1 MVAAAERTATP
12 APELLALRSAAAVR
26 ERCSLVYRWVAD
38 GRSAHFSLNERRMDD
53 VAALVAET
61 TRKTYPDLR
70 VPYHSR
76 WRHFAPDG
84 VDRWEVLA
92 ATFGVN
98 SLERARR
105 AVDLATVSV
114 LLDAGAGDAWR
125 YREPATGKVFARSE
139 GLAVASLDMFAAGL
153 FSSEPSERF
162 RVDHA
167 GLLRIDAATLAR
179 GMQVDPGNPLPG
191 LAQRAELLNRLGA
204 ALANHTDYFGRA
216 IARPGRLVDY
226 FLGTVR
232 DNRVAAPAVLAVLLD
247 AFSEIWP
254 SGLTVDGV
262 ALGDAG
268 RHPAARMDDRSDGIV
283 PFHKLSQWLTYSL
296 LEPLETAGL
305 AVVDIDSLTGLAEY
319 RNGGLFVDLGVI
331 VPRKSLDPSRHYDV
345 ASEFIVEWRAL
356 TVVLLD
362 RLLDRVRAQLGVSAA
377 QLPLAS
383 MLQGGTW
390 TAGRAVAARLRPPQG
405 PPPFAIAA
413 DGTVF

>member
-1 MVAAAERTATP
+1 MVAAAERTAAP
-12 APELLALRSAAAVR
+12 APELLALRTAAAVR
-26 ERCSLVYRWVAD
+26 ERCALVHHWVAD
-38 GRSAHFSLNERRMDD
+38 GRSPNFSLDEQRMDD
-53 VAALVAET
+53 VAAFVAET

-84 VDRWEVLA
+84 VDRWAALA
-92 ATFGVN
+92 SSFVGVG
-98 SLERARR
+98 SLETARR

-139 GLAVASLDMFAAGL
+139 GLAVASLDMFSAGL
-153 FSSEPSERF
+153 FSSEPSEPF

-167 GLLRIDAATLAR
+167 ALQRIDATTLAR
-179 GMQVDPGNPLPG
+179 GMQVDSDNPLPG
-191 LAQRAELLNRLGA
+191 LAQRSALLNRLGA
-204 ALANHTDYFGRA
+204 ALAVHTDYFGR
-216 IARPGRLVDY
+216 ARPGRLVDY

-232 DNRVAAPAVLAVLLD
+232 DNRVSAPSVLAVLLD
-247 AFSEIWP
+247 GLSEIWP
-254 SGLTVDGV
+254 SGLTIDGV
-262 ALGDAG
+262 ALGDVG
-268 RHPAARMDDRSDGIV
+268 RHPAARTGDRSDGLV

-305 AVVDIDSLTGLAEY
+305 AVADIDGLTGLAEY

-331 VPRKSLDPSRHYDV
+331 VPRKPIDPIRRYDV
-345 ASEFIVEWRAL
+345 TSEFVVEWRAL
-356 TVVLLD
+356 TVTLLD
-362 RLLDRVRAQLGVSAA
+362 RLLDRVRGQLGVSAA

-390 TAGRAVAARLRPPQG
+390 TAGRAIAATLRSPQG

>member
-1 MVAAAERTATP
+1 MSAP
-12 APELLALRSAAAVR
+12 PPELLALRSAAAVR
-26 ERCSLVYRWVAD
+26 ARCDLVYQWVAA
-38 GRSAHFSLNERRMDD
+38 GKSAHVTLDERRMDD

-84 VDRWEVLA
+84 VDRWDVLA
-92 ATFGVN
+92 SRFDVS

-125 YREPATGKVFARSE
+125 YREPATGKTFARSE
-139 GLAVASLDMFAAGL
+139 GLAVASLDMFAAGV
-153 FSSEPSERF
+153 FSSEPSEPF
-162 RVDHA
+162 RVDSVA
-167 GLLRIDAATLAR
+167 LQRLDAATLAR
-179 GMQVDPGNPLPG
+179 GMQADAGNPLPG
-191 LAQRAELLNRLGA
+191 LEHRAELLNRLGA
-204 ALANHTDYFGRA
+204 ALAGHTDYFGRA
-216 IARPGRLVDY
+216 LARPGRLVDY

-247 AFSEIWP
+247 ALSEIWP
-254 SGLTVDGV
+254 SGLTADGL

-268 RHPAARMDDRSDGIV
+268 RHPAARGEGRSDGIV

-296 LEPLETAGL
+296 LEPLETVGL
-305 AVVDIDSLTGLAEY
+305 AIAEIDGLTGLAEY
-319 RNGGLFVDLGVI
+319 RNGGLFIDLGVV
-331 VPRKSLDPSRHYDV
+331 VPRRPLDPAQRHDV

-356 TVVLLD
+356 TVALLD
-362 RLLDRVRAQLGVSAA
+362 RLLDRVRRQLDVPAA
-377 QLPLAS
+377 ALPLAS

-390 TAGRAVAARLRPPQG
+390 TAGRTVAARLRPPQG

>member
-1 MVAAAERTATP
+1 MP
-12 APELLALRSAAAVR
+12 PPELLALRSAAAVR
-26 ERCSLVYRWVAD
+26 ARCDLVYRFIAD
-38 GRSAHFSLNERRMDD
+38 GKSAHFRLDDARMDD

-61 TRKTYPDLR
+61 TRKAYPDLR

-84 VDRWEVLA
+84 VDRWDALA
-92 ATFGVN
+92 ARFDVN

-125 YREPATGKVFARSE
+125 YREPASGKIFSRSE

-153 FSSEPSERF
+153 FSSEPSEPF
-162 RVDHA
+162 RVDA
-167 GLLRIDAATLAR
+167 AALQRLDAAALSQ
-179 GMQVDPGNPLPG
+179 GMQVDAGNPLPG

-204 ALANHTDYFGRA
+204 ALASHTDYFGRA
-216 IARPGRLVDY
+216 LARPGRLVDY

-232 DNRVAAPAVLAVLLD
+232 DNRVSAPAVLAVLLD
-247 AFSEIWP
+247 AMSEIWP

-268 RHPAARMDDRSDGIV
+268 RHPAAQGDGRSGGIV

-305 AVVDIDSLTGLAEY
+305 AVADIDGLTGLAEY
-319 RNGGLFVDLGVI
+319 RNGGLFVDFGVI
-331 VPRKSLDPSRHYDV
+331 VPRAKLDPAQRHDV

-356 TVVLLD
+356 TVALLD
-362 RLLDRVRAQLGVSAA
+362 RLLDPVRRKLGVSAEV
-377 QLPLAS
+377 LPLAS

-405 PPPFAIAA
+405 PPPFAIAG